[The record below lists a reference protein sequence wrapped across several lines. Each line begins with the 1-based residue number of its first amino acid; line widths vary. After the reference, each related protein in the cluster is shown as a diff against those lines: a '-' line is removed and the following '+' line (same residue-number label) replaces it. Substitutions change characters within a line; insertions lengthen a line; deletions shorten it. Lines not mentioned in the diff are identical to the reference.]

1 MERRNFIRLLIG
13 LGIGI
18 PILIEAA
25 TFFGLIERHFFTSGP
40 RDGESPTPT
49 TPTREPVRIG
59 DELLPETPLDERLRS
74 ASLEAQQGQWLLT
87 LGVEV
92 ENPTETE
99 YEFRLGTVTLTN
111 QDQIEG
117 GGTTGRIP
125 TFETRSMLGTWM
137 LPEGST
143 PERVEATEIA
153 FAADGSSRETTA
165 SVPLSKIPVSSS

>member
-25 TFFGLIERHFFTSGP
+25 TFFGLIERHLFTGGNSS
-40 RDGESPTPT
+40 DESPSST
-49 TPTREPVRIG
+49 TPTPEPVGIG
-59 DELLPETPLDERLRS
+59 EELLPKTPLNEILRS
-74 ASLEAQQGQWLLT
+74 ASLEAQQGEWKLT

-99 YEFRLGTVTLTN
+99 YEFRLGQVTLTN
-111 QDQIEG
+111 NDQIQG

-125 TFETRSMLGTWM
+125 SFETRSMLGQWT

-143 PERVEATEIA
+143 PDQVDATEIA
-153 FAADGSSRETTA
+153 FASDGTTRETTA
-165 SVPLSKIPVSSS
+165 TIPLSKIPVSSS